1 MRFPK
6 IKSSILNNLVR
17 AKIMPRISWF
27 DIPADDPER
36 AQKFYQEVFD
46 WKFDKWDGPMDYW
59 MATTGTEE
67 PGINGGLSKRMPG
80 QMGMTNTINVPSV
93 DEFSKKVAEKGGELI
108 IPKMAIPGIGWF
120 AQCTDTEGNVFGI
133 IEMDEKAK

>member
-1 MRFPK
+1 
-6 IKSSILNNLVR
+6 
-17 AKIMPRISWF
+17 MPRVSWF
-27 DIPADDPER
+27 DIPADDPQR

-80 QMGMTNTINVPSV
+80 QIGITNTITVPSV
-93 DEFSKKVAEKGGELI
+93 DEFSKKVIEKGGELI
-108 IPKMAIPGIGWF
+108 IPKMAIPKIGWF

-133 IEMDEKAK
+133 IEMDKKVKTT